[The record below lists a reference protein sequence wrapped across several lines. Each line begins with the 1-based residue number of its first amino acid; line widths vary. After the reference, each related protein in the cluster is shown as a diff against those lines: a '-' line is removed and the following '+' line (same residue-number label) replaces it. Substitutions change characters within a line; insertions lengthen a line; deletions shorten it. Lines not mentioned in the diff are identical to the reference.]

1 MHVLSSIAY
10 AATGDGARL
19 AYRVLGT
26 ERAEVAFVP
35 PWMSTVEMDLDDP
48 YVVPTLRRLVSASKI
63 RRSSI
68 GI

>member
-10 AATGDGARL
+10 TATGDGARL

-26 ERAEVAFVP
+26 EGPEVAFVP

-48 YVVPTLRRLVSASKI
+48 YVVPTLRRLVSGSKI